1 MLTGCGGSQPPIT
14 APGTMPQSRS
24 IAQQAARG
32 KSWMLPEASGED
44 LLYVGA
50 YDQSYQH
57 GEVFIYSYSNQ
68 QLVGTLTGFANPE
81 GLCVDAAGNVYVTD
95 SSTTQRVYE
104 YPHGGLK
111 AKRTIETPGPPY
123 GCGINPINGDLAI
136 ASLTGSGGVGQVYVY
151 KRARGRPKTYS
162 TPNIWRLFASSY
174 DVSGNLF
181 IIGYNEGSSG
191 TIYKMAE
198 LPRGQAKLRIVNTH
212 AIGHSFTDIKWDGQ
226 YLAVLSESNVYRV
239 TVGGK
244 KLIGQSVVSLPGD
257 GYQFWPVPK
266 YGQAIVTDFSDVASY
281 SYPGGQFQGVLSPG
295 PGVYGVTVSL
305 SPSRLKT
312 RH

>member
-212 AIGHSFTDIKWDGQ
+212 AIGHVSEAHYPHSRGPAWILGNT
-226 YLAVLSESNVYRV
+226 LVAPSESHRGLGFYNYPD
-239 TVGGK
+239 GGRTTRR
-244 KLIGQSVVSLPGD
+244 
-257 GYQFWPVPK
+257 YHRNEFQFI
-266 YGQAIVTDFSDVASY
+266 YGAAIA
-281 SYPGGQFQGVLSPG
+281 
-295 PGVYGVTVSL
+295 
-305 SPSRLKT
+305 PS
-312 RH
+312 H